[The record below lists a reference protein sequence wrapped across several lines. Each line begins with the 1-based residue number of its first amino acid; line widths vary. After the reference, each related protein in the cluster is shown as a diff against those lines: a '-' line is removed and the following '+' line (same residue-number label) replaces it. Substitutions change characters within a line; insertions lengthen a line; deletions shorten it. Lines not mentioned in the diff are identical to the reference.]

1 MTGCAAACRA
11 ALGRQLQKGWQ
22 QRYQHHR
29 NQRSGGQRRAWAAAA
44 SALAGAVG
52 VDAYARWDRLQM
64 RASPP
69 ELPLTYDPAAF
80 AALWDQH
87 ICLQL
92 ARVGTIASRVLPFLV
107 RSAWVYHSHKGSD
120 SDDAVARLGV
130 DLRLLLVDLG
140 PTFIKFGQMLSIRP
154 DLLPASVLMELQKL
168 CDAVPAFPTAEAI
181 AVIESEFG
189 RGAVAR
195 MFDGLDESTE
205 PIAAA
210 SLGQVYRVH
219 LREKNQGRG
228 TQVAVKVQRPDMV
241 SAVSLDLLLLRRY
254 MHAVEAVKSA
264 LMFTGLL
271 AQRKQFDIELLDSF
285 ASASFFELDY
295 EHEAANQQR
304 FLRELKQRNLSSSIR
319 VPHVHHN
326 ATSRRVLTT
335 EWIEGKQLAHSS
347 PATIR
352 RLVPSGVR
360 VFLVQLLD
368 MGFFHSDPHPGNL
381 LVDAQGRLVLV
392 RPFP

>member
-1 MTGCAAACRA
+1 M
-11 ALGRQLQKGWQ
+11 
-22 QRYQHHR
+22 
-29 NQRSGGQRRAWAAAA
+29 RS
-44 SALAGAVG
+44 S
-52 VDAYARWDRLQM
+52 
-64 RASPP
+64 STP
-69 ELPLTYDPAAF
+69 ELPLVYNPAAF
-80 AALWDQH
+80 ATYWDQH
-87 ICLQL
+87 VCVQL
-92 ARVGTIASRVLPFLV
+92 SRVGTIASRVVPFIF
-107 RSAWVYHSHKGSD
+107 RSAWVYANHQPLSDDGGSD
-120 SDDAVARLGV
+120 DTVARLGA

-154 DLLPASVLMELQKL
+154 DLLPASILKELQKL

-195 MFDGLDESTE
+195 MFDGLDASTE

-210 SLGQVYRVH
+210 SLGQVYCVN
-219 LREKNQGRG
+219 LRDQGNG

-241 SAVSLDLLLLRRY
+241 AAVSLDLLLLRRY
-254 MHAVEAVKSA
+254 MHVVESVKSA
-264 LMFTGLL
+264 LMYTGLL

-304 FLRELKQRNLSSSIR
+304 FLHELERRGLSSTVR
-319 VPHVHHN
+319 VPQVHHA

-335 EWIEGKQLAHSS
+335 EWIQGKQLAHSS

-392 RPFP
+392 RLFPPSTDGSCACLYPLIETDNKRGAVGMYCLV

>member
-1 MTGCAAACRA
+1 M
-11 ALGRQLQKGWQ
+11 
-22 QRYQHHR
+22 
-29 NQRSGGQRRAWAAAA
+29 RS
-44 SALAGAVG
+44 S
-52 VDAYARWDRLQM
+52 
-64 RASPP
+64 STP
-69 ELPLTYDPAAF
+69 ELPLVYNPAAF
-80 AALWDQH
+80 ATYWDQH
-87 ICLQL
+87 VCVQL
-92 ARVGTIASRVLPFLV
+92 SRVGTIASRVVPFIF
-107 RSAWVYHSHKGSD
+107 RSAWVYANHQPLSDDGGSD
-120 SDDAVARLGV
+120 DTVARLGA

-154 DLLPASVLMELQKL
+154 DLLPASILKELQKL

-195 MFDGLDESTE
+195 MFDGLDASTE

-210 SLGQVYRVH
+210 SLGQVYCVN
-219 LREKNQGRG
+219 LRDQGNG

-241 SAVSLDLLLLRRY
+241 AAVSLDLLLLRRY
-254 MHAVEAVKSA
+254 MHVVESVKSA
-264 LMFTGLL
+264 LMYTGLL

-304 FLRELKQRNLSSSIR
+304 FLHELERRGLSSTVR
-319 VPHVHHN
+319 VPQVHHA

-335 EWIEGKQLAHSS
+335 EWIQGKQLAHSS

-392 RPFP
+392 RLFPPSTDGSCACLYLLIETDNKRGAVGMYCLV